1 MAVYRY
7 LPIPS
12 SRMGF
17 LWAVTNIPGVAVL
30 EFGPMGTTN
39 FATRHM
45 EEAPIYSTHI
55 SDSVLTFGDSAPLR
69 RAVLELE
76 ERTAPR
82 MIYVMQSAV
91 TSIIGFDMEA
101 FCRELQPEV
110 QARLVPVILSGLTGD
125 YTLGLAQG
133 MRSLVEEWVGPGLR
147 KKPVFHILG
156 AAIDDTRIRP
166 DVAELTRLMEGA
178 FGWSAGLVL
187 PCGASIRA
195 LQTAGEGG
203 ISLVLRKEALPAAQ
217 LLQERAGIPYVE
229 GVPVGIQGTLDW
241 LRRVGAVCAR
251 EPAADFVERELAELR
266 ALPTPEPEGVCVVS
280 GSSMACALG
289 RFFRQELGVSRCGAF
304 VFEKNWKPADGEN
317 AAPYSEAALDQWIA
331 ENRPAVLLGNS
342 VVTERDFGYPARRIA
357 IRKPA
362 GIPRQDDPPVEEGF
376 LGWRGYRNL
385 LNAVGDTRLL

>member
-45 EEAPIYSTHI
+45 EEAPVYSTHI

-91 TSIIGFDMEA
+91 TSIIGFDMES
-101 FCRELQPEV
+101 FCQEMQPEV
-110 QARLVPVILSGLTGD
+110 QARLVPVTLSGLTGD
-125 YTLGLAQG
+125 YTLGLAEG
-133 MRSLVEEWVGPGLR
+133 MRSLVEEWVEPAR
-147 KKPVFHILG
+147 QKKPVFHVLG

-166 DVAELTRLMEGA
+166 DVAEVTRLMEGA
-178 FGWSAGLVL
+178 FGWTAGLIL
-187 PCGASIRA
+187 PCGASVNA
-195 LQTAGEGG
+195 LQKAGEGSV
-203 ISLVLRKEALPAAQ
+203 SLVLRKEALPAAR

-229 GVPVGIQGTLDW
+229 GSPVGIQGTLDW
-241 LRRVGAVCAR
+241 LCQVGAACAR
-251 EPAADFVERELAELR
+251 KPAADFVEGELAALR
-266 ALPTPEPEGVCVVS
+266 ALPVPELESVCVVS
-280 GSSMACALG
+280 GSSMASALG
-289 RFFRQELGVSRCGAF
+289 RFFRRELKVSRCGAF
-304 VFEKNWKPADGEN
+304 AFEKNWKSTDEED
-317 AAPYSEAALDQWIA
+317 AAPYSEADLDRWIA
-331 ENRPAVLLGNS
+331 ENRPTLLIGNS
-342 VVTERDFGYPARRIA
+342 VVTERDFGYPAQRIP

-376 LGWRGYRNL
+376 LGWRGYQNL
-385 LNAVGDTRLL
+385 LNAVEAAHLA